1 MDINKELLL
10 KEALE
15 VHNHF
20 LSETIKSPDININ
33 SLKEELKKIY
43 TYVAKYDSIMI
54 IALSNNY
61 DHKRLE
67 FMLDMTSKI
76 KKNEISEKEASIQVG
91 QVLVDEIVKPSL
103 EKNKKK

>member
-20 LSETIKSPDININ
+20 LSESIKSSNIDIN

-43 TYVAKYDSIMI
+43 TYVGKYDSIMI

-61 DHKRLE
+61 DHSRLE
-67 FMLDMTSKI
+67 YMLDMTSKI
-76 KKNEISEKEASIQVG
+76 NKKEISEKEASIQAD
-91 QVLVDEIVKPSL
+91 QILVDEIVKPSL